1 MKKQQETPKQ
11 NNVLAAARKR
21 IIIQTVIA
29 VQTLVITVLLVFGL
43 SAAWYTNVVQTSGL
57 QFEAEAWGFDGEVFV
72 SEDPIQAAPGQS
84 DIIGLSVSN
93 SGGEIVDVAVS
104 VSKEQMATPMQ
115 QRLYFYVD
123 TVSTR
128 NGEIMDRVYINTKD
142 SYTYAL
148 LGGNELVL
156 TKERANDALV
166 KWQWVYDMQG
176 YYFLGTV
183 QTVTAEDGTVSCLP
197 AAEDYLRPVEYAL
210 DGATFDDEGF
220 LATVGG
226 QTAEEFLQALAAKDG
241 YTGAEVT
248 ATEMPGYYKLNVDDE
263 GYGIWVYL
271 CTWDEIQ
278 QATEYDSRLGSAAA
292 QALAEQEALAL
303 EEGQTAEDTAEN
315 TTGETQTPATEAQ
328 TRETEG
334 ETQDTGDEAQ
344 NTEGEAS
351 GGDGTQAQT
360 QEQTGEAAQ
369 EDVLPDK
376 FVARLII
383 TGQSSQ
389 REYVEVSTA
398 EQLREQLNG
407 GGMVKLGS
415 SLTVDSPIVV
425 VNTEKA
431 VLDLNGNKITGP
443 VGDNTI
449 QLNPASELTIL
460 NGTIEARE
468 ATKDVVSVTGGML
481 TLSKV
486 NITGEG
492 DDAIDIA
499 DQNSD
504 EDSVVRLVDSTIDVA
519 GCAVFM
525 RGNGDRSADS
535 TRIIIE
541 NCSLNSGYVT
551 LMGNGSNTFRGT
563 DVQIY
568 NSTLTGL
575 YAAVYQPQSDS
586 ITKAM
591 NSTLTGGTGVVIKG
605 GDLELVNSKVY
616 GTDAAAA
623 PAYEGSGFTQT
634 GDAVLVDCSYGVG
647 ISVRVT
653 EDEAL
658 AEGDEE
664 MTTLLSSANN
674 MALRVFVPENMANT
688 AVVTITGGSF
698 VSGAQPLAV
707 PEGFTLGQYVPAG
720 YVYTPSETMGSVS
733 GTVAA
738 GPDEEDGAANG

>member
-1 MKKQQETPKQ
+1 M
-11 NNVLAAARKR
+11 
-21 IIIQTVIA
+21 
-29 VQTLVITVLLVFGL
+29 LLVFGL

-72 SEDPIQAAPGQS
+72 SEDPIQAAPGRS

-93 SGGEIVDVAVS
+93 TGEELVDVAVS
-104 VSKEQMATPMQ
+104 VSKEQMAAPMQ

-183 QTVTAEDGTVSCLP
+183 QTVTAEDGSVSYLA

-210 DGATFDDEGF
+210 DDAAFDDEGF
-220 LATVGG
+220 LTTVGE
-226 QTAEEFLQALAAKDG
+226 QTTEEFLQALAAKDG
-241 YTGAEVT
+241 YAGTDVA
-248 ATEMPGYYKLNVDDE
+248 AAEMPGYYKLNVDDE
-263 GYGIWVYL
+263 GYGIWIYL
-271 CTWDEIQ
+271 CTWEEIQ
-278 QATEYDSRLGSAAA
+278 LATEYDSRLGTAAA
-292 QALAEQEALAL
+292 QALQQQEALAL
-303 EEGQTAEDTAEN
+303 EEGQPAEDTEEN
-315 TTGETQTPATEAQ
+315 TTGETQEPDAEEEPTEEETP
-328 TRETEG
+328 ETE
-334 ETQDTGDEAQ
+334 EQ
-344 NTEGEAS
+344 NTEGEPQNT
-351 GGDGTQAQT
+351 GDEATQAQT
-360 QEQTGEAAQ
+360 QEQTAQEGEAAQ

-376 FVARLII
+376 FIARLII
-383 TGQSSQ
+383 SGQSSQ

-398 EQLREQLNG
+398 EQLREQLND

-449 QLNPASELTIL
+449 QLNPASELAIL
-460 NGTIEARE
+460 NGTIEARD
-468 ATKDVVSVTGGML
+468 AAKDVVSVTGGIL

-486 NITGEG
+486 NITGDG

-504 EDSVVRLVDSTIDVA
+504 GDSVVRLVDSTIDVA

-541 NCSLNSGYVT
+541 NCTLNSGYVT
-551 LMGNGSNTFRGT
+551 LMGNGTDTFWGT

-586 ITKAM
+586 ITKVM
-591 NSTLTGGTGVVIKG
+591 NSTLTGGVGIVVKG
-605 GDLELVNSKVY
+605 GDLDIVNSRVY

-623 PAYEGSGFTQT
+623 PEFEGSGFTQT

-647 ISVRVT
+647 IAVRIT

-658 AEGDEE
+658 AGGNEE
-664 MTTLLSSANN
+664 LTTLLSSAEN
-674 MALRVFVPENMANT
+674 MALRVFVPDTMADT
-688 AVVTITGGSF
+688 ATVTITGGSF
-698 VSGAQPLAV
+698 VSGEAPLAV
-707 PEGFTLGQYVPAG
+707 AEGFTLGKYVPEG
-720 YVYTPSETMGSVS
+720 YVYTPAETQGAVN
-733 GTVAA
+733 GTVAVK
-738 GPDEEDGAANG
+738 PDEEDGAADE